1 MIASIEQEL
10 SARYGA
16 KLEPIIAPLSDR
28 GKYASL
34 AKLTNEEYKVK
45 GGGQVADRLIREK
58 TGNR

>member
-1 MIASIEQEL
+1 MIAAIEQEL

-45 GGGQVADRLIREK
+45 GGGQVANRLIREK
-58 TGNR
+58 TGKR